1 MDNMV
6 NYGGRPSKVDE
17 IEIRLL
23 KERGL
28 TTKEIADTVGCSIS
42 TVTRALQKTT
52 TLNVND
58 NATFDN
64 YDDTMNENDNK
75 ENDYFGNSYIYDEFS
90 RRVPFKTLGEK
101 MEYIENEKNNNEN
114 DDEERFTFLVL
125 SFTYYY

>member
-1 MDNMV
+1 MENMV

>member
-1 MDNMV
+1 MV

-42 TVTRALQKTT
+42 TVTRALQKTI

>member
-1 MDNMV
+1 MV